1 MGRGRGRPL
10 RRPVTWYKKL
20 VARALMLG
28 VNYGQGWLALQGI
41 KRAARERDENLPK
54 FPLFRFFGGD
64 IYVRYLISFLMSLQS
79 FRC

>member
-1 MGRGRGRPL
+1 M
-10 RRPVTWYKKL
+10 TWYKKL

-54 FPLFRFFGGD
+54 FPLF
-64 IYVRYLISFLMSLQS
+64 
-79 FRC
+79 